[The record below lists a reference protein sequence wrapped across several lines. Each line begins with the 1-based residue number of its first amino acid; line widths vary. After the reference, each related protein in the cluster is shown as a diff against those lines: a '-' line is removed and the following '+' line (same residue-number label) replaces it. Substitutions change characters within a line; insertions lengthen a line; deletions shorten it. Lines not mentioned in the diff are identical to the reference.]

1 MGDGVTGRA
10 PDINFIMER
19 VGSGN
24 DVSDFRLFAC
34 RGAGRGC
41 KRNLHRSKAKH
52 CDDCVPA
59 DDPNETLQAFKARMQ
74 RGDA

>member
-1 MGDGVTGRA
+1 MA
-10 PDINFIMER
+10 SPKLEMIMER
-19 VGSGN
+19 VGPGN
-24 DVSDFRLFAC
+24 KPESFRMWAC

-41 KRNLHRSKAKH
+41 QRNKHRNVTRH

-59 DDPNETLQAFKARMQ
+59 DDDETLEQLDARMR